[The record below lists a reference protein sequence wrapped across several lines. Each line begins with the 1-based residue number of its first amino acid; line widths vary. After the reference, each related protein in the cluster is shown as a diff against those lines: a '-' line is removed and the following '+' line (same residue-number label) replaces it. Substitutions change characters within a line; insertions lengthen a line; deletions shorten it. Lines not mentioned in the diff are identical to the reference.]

1 MTDETPRPAAPPAWL
16 SSPWLAP
23 AALIVAVMALVLTGV
38 QAFGGFDARVRS
50 YLLANPQILIEV
62 NTALQQ
68 REAEQRAEAVN
79 TAVAANPGLLAVD
92 PRDPTYGP
100 ANAKVTVIEF
110 FDFRCPGCKSV
121 APEFMA
127 LMQAH
132 PDVRFVFKDWPILD
146 SPDDDTSQY
155 AARAALAAHRQ
166 GKYLPVYQALLAEP
180 GLTRESIDGI
190 LVANGVDMT
199 AARAAMSDPAMTR
212 HLTDIHTVGRTLGL
226 IGTPTFFINGRTTKT
241 IAPDEVNAA
250 IEAAK
255 KG

>member
-16 SSPWLAP
+16 NSPWLAP
-23 AALIVAVMALVLTGV
+23 AALIIAVMALVLTGV
-38 QAFGGFDARVRS
+38 QAFGGFDARVRA
-50 YLLANPQILIEV
+50 YLLANPQILVEV

-79 TAVAANPGLLAVD
+79 IAAAANPGLLAID
-92 PRDPTYGP
+92 PRDPTFGP

-121 APEFMA
+121 APEFVA

-146 SPDDDTSQY
+146 SPDEDTSQY
-155 AARAALAAHRQ
+155 ASRAALAAHRQ
-166 GKYLPVYQALLAEP
+166 GKYMPVYQALMAEP
-180 GLTRESIDGI
+180 ALTRESIDSS
-190 LVANGVDMT
+190 LVANGVDVP
-199 AARAAMSDPAMTR
+199 AARAAMNSPEMTR

-226 IGTPTFFINGRTTKT
+226 IGTPTFFINGRTTKS